1 MHTPTDKSD
10 FVIIGGVAAGPK
22 TAATLARRLPESTI
36 TLFQK
41 EKHLSYAACG
51 FPFFASGE
59 VNSLEELL
67 STSYGV
73 PRDTGFFKDTK
84 GFNAVTSAEVTAID
98 RERKTVSVRMIE
110 TGEEFV
116 HGYGR
121 LVIATGAVP
130 NDPPMPVP
138 SSERVKPFTSPGD
151 AAGFRELAQQGEV
164 DSAVIVGGGFIGVE
178 LCEAAA
184 AMWGISVWLYEKQP
198 QVLPYMLDPEMAEIV
213 RRSLVSDGVEV
224 FTGADVEKIE
234 LDGDGKPV
242 VHVAGAEPVATDYVF
257 LCLGV
262 HPEVRLAR
270 DCGLEIGETG
280 GILVDRSL
288 RTSDPNIY
296 AGGDC
301 IESRH
306 RIASAPVFLP
316 MGSLA
321 NRHGRVIAENLA
333 GTNTEFPDVLGAFVL
348 RAFETNI
355 GGVGLSEEAARRA
368 GLDAL
373 SVWGSFPDKPDFNPE
388 MKTFVLKMVY
398 EAGSGR
404 LLGLQAVGK
413 GDICRRVDVFS
424 SFLQRGASVDDLL
437 DFEHCYAPPFSEA
450 LDPLHHMA
458 GVAAAVGRGQ
468 PFVGPGGEGMYEAV
482 AASVLLDV
490 REREEAEEAPL
501 PGRLIEAA
509 KRLIVIP
516 LGELRSRLEEL
527 DRADSVVVI
536 CRRGPRSYQA
546 AMTLRAAGFGN
557 VTVAAAGL
565 QALAQM

>member
-1 MHTPTDKSD
+1 MHIPTGKSD
-10 FVIIGGVAAGPK
+10 VVIIGGVAAGPK
-22 TAATLARRLPESTI
+22 TAATLARRLPEATI

-59 VNSLEELL
+59 VNSLEQLL
-67 STSYGV
+67 STSYGI

-84 GFNAVTSAEVTAID
+84 GFNAFASAEVTAID
-98 RERKTVSVRMIE
+98 REGKTVTVKSLE
-110 TGEEFV
+110 TGEEIV
-116 HGYGR
+116 HGYRR

-130 NDPPMPVP
+130 NDPPMPVT
-138 SSERVKPFTSPGD
+138 SSDRVRPFTTPGD
-151 AAGFRELAQQGEV
+151 AVGFRELAQRGEV

-178 LCEAAA
+178 LCEAVSE
-184 AMWGISVWLYEKQP
+184 MWGISARLYEKQP
-198 QVLPYMLDPEMAEIV
+198 QLLPYMLDPETAEIV
-213 RRSLVSDGVEV
+213 KRSLESDGVSV
-224 FTGADVEKIE
+224 STGADVEKIT

-242 VHVAGAEPVATDYVF
+242 VHVAGAEPLATDYVI

-270 DCGLEIGETG
+270 DCGLEIGDTG
-280 GILVDRSL
+280 GIVVDRNL
-288 RTSDPNIY
+288 RTSDPDIF

-306 RIASAPVFLP
+306 RISDTPVFLP

-321 NRHGRVIAENLA
+321 NRQGRVIAENLA
-333 GTNTEFPDVLGAFVL
+333 GTATEFPDVLGAFVL

-373 SVWGSFPDKPDFNPE
+373 SVWGSFGDRPDFNPE

-404 LLGLQAVGK
+404 LLGLQAVGQ

-424 SFLQRGASVDDLL
+424 SFLRRGASVEDLL
-437 DFEHCYAPPFSEA
+437 DHEHGDA
-450 LDPLHHMA
+450 
-458 GVAAAVGRGQ
+458 
-468 PFVGPGGEGMYEAV
+468 
-482 AASVLLDV
+482 VLLDV
-490 REREEAEEAPL
+490 REQQEAEEAPL
-501 PGRLIEAA
+501 PESLARAA
-509 KRLIVIP
+509 KRLAVIP
-516 LGELRSRLEEL
+516 LGQLRSRLDEL
-527 DRADSVVVI
+527 NRSDHIVVI

-546 AMTLRAAGFGN
+546 ALTLRAAGFGD
-557 VTVAAAGL
+557 VTVVAAGL
-565 QALAQM
+565 QALE

>member
-1 MHTPTDKSD
+1 MHIPAEKSD

-22 TAATLARRLPESTI
+22 TAATLARRLPGATI

-41 EKHLSYAACG
+41 EQHLSYAACG

-59 VNSLEELL
+59 VNSFEELL
-67 STSYGV
+67 MTSYGV
-73 PRDTGFFKDTK
+73 PRDVQFFGNTK
-84 GFNAVTSAEVTAID
+84 GFTAVTSAEVTSIN
-98 RERKTVSVRMIE
+98 RETKMVTVKMLN
-110 TGEEFV
+110 TGEEVV

-121 LVIATGAVP
+121 LVVATGAAP
-130 NDPPMPVP
+130 NAPPMPVP
-138 SSERVKPFTSPGD
+138 SSERVRPFTSPGD
-151 AAGFRELAQQGEV
+151 AAGFRELAQRGEV

-178 LCEAAA
+178 LCEAVSD
-184 AMWGISVWLYEKQP
+184 MWGISVRVYEKKP
-198 QVLPYMLDPEMAEIV
+198 QLLPYMLDPDMADIV
-213 RRSLVSDGVEV
+213 RRNLESDGVAV
-224 FTGADVEKIE
+224 STGADVEKIE

-242 VHVAGAEPVATDYVF
+242 VHVAGAEPVKTDYVF

-262 HPEVRLAR
+262 HPEVGLAR
-270 DCGLEIGETG
+270 ECGLEIGETG
-280 GILVDRSL
+280 GIVVDRRM
-288 RTSDPNIY
+288 RTSDPDIF

-301 IESRH
+301 VQSRH
-306 RIASAPVFLP
+306 RTSDRPVFLP

-333 GTNTEFPDVLGAFVL
+333 GSEAEFPGVLGAFVL

-373 SVWGSFPDKPDFNPE
+373 SAWGSFPDRPDYNPE
-388 MKTFVLKMVY
+388 MKTIALKMVY
-398 EAGSGR
+398 ESGTGR

-424 SFLQRGASVDDLL
+424 SFLGRGASVHDLL
-437 DFEHCYAPPFSEA
+437 DHEHCYAPPFSEA

-458 GVAAAVGRGQ
+458 GVAGAVGRGQ
-468 PFVGPGGEGMYEAV
+468 RFVGPGRASIDELAATEA
-482 AASVLLDV
+482 VLLDV
-490 REREEAEEAPL
+490 REVEESKGAPL
-501 PGRLIEAA
+501 PAAVVEAA
-509 KRLIVIP
+509 KRLVVIP
-516 LGELRSRLEEL
+516 LGELRSRLDEL
-527 DRADSVVVI
+527 DRTDRIVVI

-546 AMTLRAAGFGN
+546 ALTLGAAGFDH

-565 QALAQM
+565 QALA